1 MKWVPWTKKS
11 VVAWLGVLVGT
22 LVLGGLVFYLIQ
34 KAQAAEF
41 KAYSLSHV
49 QAGQI
54 QSTLQA
60 ILPEGTELLVDSQKN
75 RILISGSAQAHQI
88 AQQAIASLDR
98 PPAPPPAKKEG
109 QSGPPQ
115 AAQPVMAAY
124 SCPAG
129 AAETTA
135 QQLRSQWHGH
145 SEVRIVADPRTFQVL
160 VLAPPEIQRQ
170 IAAQLGQSSMGGSTA
185 GTASTKPTGMPQAT
199 TQTSQTTQTPQ
210 TIQTSQTSQTSGSVP
225 LKTSTSETPTPTSQ
239 QADSG
244 PSSPQPSSPIPS
256 SGTSGTGGRQTQTVQ
271 LWQTHASTVESGLVE
286 MLGHRM
292 ERIGSG
298 WYRLHVSGGRELILR
313 FEGQTDRIVV
323 EGTPSAVEAAVRL
336 LHALDVPPD
345 ASGPQTRVVPLS
357 SAGSEHFQRAV
368 RAIQTSQKLPLTERT
383 APENQAEEN
392 SENKDSGESGEN
404 REAGLA
410 GSNPLRLAQAG
421 APGGAAPGGGTP
433 AGPAPAAPA
442 GAPAGSLPPT
452 LPAGAA
458 SPAGPAGPLLPG
470 GAASPTPGTAAGQP
484 GAEPAQ
490 PGQEAAEKPAVMGP
504 VQVQLLE
511 GLDVLVIRG
520 LRRDVEQVLSVIQ
533 QIEELARVTEP
544 VIEIYSLRYVD
555 CEAVATLV
563 QQLYTAIYEPRQGI
577 VSVTALVKPNA
588 LLLIGPRGNVD
599 KVLNLVRK
607 LDKPVPPETQF
618 RVFRLKHAPAETVQA
633 QIQGFYSQRGG
644 LGVRVIVTSDFRSN
658 SLVVMARPRDMVEI
672 AALIERLDTDTSEAE
687 HEIRVFKLQ
696 NTLAED
702 LAPIIQAAIGAGLG
716 PTRAPGQAAQ
726 PAGQPAAAGQAAETK
741 STILSFVTVDAQ
753 GRRLLKSGILTGVRI
768 TADARSNSLVVS
780 APSQNMPLLEALIKQ
795 LDVLPAAEA
804 QIKVF
809 TIVNGD
815 ASSLAEMLQALF
827 GTAQA
832 GGAAAGGVQLQN
844 VAVQGES
851 SIVPLRF
858 AVDVRTNSIIAVGT
872 PGFLNVVE
880 AILLRLDEADVRARK
895 SLVYRLRNAP
905 ASDVANALNEFL
917 RSERQVQQVAPG
929 LVSAFEQI
937 EREVVVVPEIVSNS
951 LIVSATPR
959 FYDEIVRL
967 IEDLDKR
974 PPMVLIQVLIAEVT
988 LNNVD
993 EFGVELGLQD
1003 SILFDRSVLSNVVTR
1018 NVTTTLPNGTQ
1029 TTTQEIISANIEPGF
1044 NFNNQPLGNS
1054 GASKAT
1060 EHADV
1065 IGTQGLSHFGL
1076 GRVNSELG
1084 FGGLVLSASSESVSI
1099 LLRALKDSRR
1109 MDVLA
1114 RPQLMTLDNQ
1124 PAFIQVG
1131 QEVPTIRGVTI
1142 SQTGQVNNVDYASVG
1157 LILGVTPRISPDG
1170 LVVMEIDAVKSEV
1183 GPEAEGIPISISA
1196 TGEVIRSPRINTTRA
1211 QTTVSA
1217 LNGQTIVLGGLITRT
1232 SAKIHR
1238 RVPVLSDIPVVGNL
1252 FRYDNV
1258 TTKRTEL
1265 LIIMTP
1271 HIVNNEQDADRVRQ
1285 MEAARMSWCLG
1296 DVVAIHGDAGLRG
1309 RGDDWGDDEVPTVY
1323 PDLYPTADQMPP
1335 CRARLRNLRDR
1346 AGRCVFPPNRLEPAR
1361 DLGPMASACEGPQC
1375 RPVPLVRV
1383 PAGSVLE
1390 GATEP
1395 GPGQMPTPA
1404 PGTPLPS
1411 EQPWPPEVVPTPPPE
1426 PTSASP
1432 ALEHPGISSL
1442 NQQGGVAPV
1451 QQGGWGP
1458 GQQGVSAPG
1467 QQGGSVSIQRG
1478 VSASAQQEGFVPGQ
1492 QEGSVPVPQ
1501 GFSAP
1506 GSQGGAPLLPEGFS
1520 VSAAEFLPKEKSR
1533 PWDKIRERLGRKPSS
1548 GTPTTLP
1555 DGTVVI
1561 EKPFSPQLF
1570 PAGGGTR

>member
-1 MKWVPWTKKS
+1 MAG
-11 VVAWLGVLVGT
+11 VVL
-22 LVLGGLVFYLIQ
+22 YLIQ

-41 KAYSLSHV
+41 KAYCLSHIP
-49 QAGQI
+49 AEQI
-54 QSTLQA
+54 QTTLQA
-60 ILPEGTELLVDSQKN
+60 ILPEGSELLVDSQKN
-75 RILISGSAQAHQI
+75 RILISGSSQAHQI
-88 AQQAIASLDR
+88 AHQAIATLDR
-98 PPAPPPAKKEG
+98 PPAPPPPKKDNPSEK
-109 QSGPPQ
+109 PQ
-115 AAQPVMAAY
+115 PAQPVMAAY
-124 SCPAG
+124 SCPADT
-129 AAETTA
+129 AQTTA
-135 QQLRSQWHGH
+135 ERLRSQWAHQA
-145 SEVRIVADPRTFQVL
+145 EVRIVADPRTSQVL

-170 IAAQLGQSSMGGSTA
+170 IAAQLGQNTQVGSHPEVSSGKSGG
-185 GTASTKPTGMPQAT
+185 GRASSARIA
-199 TQTSQTTQTPQ
+199 QTTQTAHS
-210 TIQTSQTSQTSGSVP
+210 SQTSQSVSSFGISQPPANPEPSPPATGSSGQ
-225 LKTSTSETPTPTSQ
+225 TPQTPGQT
-239 QADSG
+239 
-244 PSSPQPSSPIPS
+244 SSPGA
-256 SGTSGTGGRQTQTVQ
+256 SGVGTRQSQTVQ
-271 LWQTHASTVESGLVE
+271 LWQTHAQAVESALVE
-286 MLGHRM
+286 MLGTRM
-292 ERIGSG
+292 EPMGSG
-298 WYRLHVSGGRELILR
+298 QYRLHVSGGRELQLQ
-313 FEGQTDRIVV
+313 FDPQADRILVQ
-323 EGTPSAVEAAVRL
+323 GTPSAVEASVRL
-336 LHALDVPPD
+336 LHALDVPMD
-345 ASGPQTRVVPLS
+345 ASGVQTRVVPLS
-357 SAGSEHFQRAV
+357 SAGSDHFQRAV
-368 RAIQTSQKLPLTERT
+368 RAIQTSQKLPSVQNTSDT
-383 APENQAEEN
+383 SDSKFGEEKY
-392 SENKDSGESGEN
+392 SVESRQTGQTYSAQIEPS
-404 REAGLA
+404 A
-410 GSNPLRLAQAG
+410 LAQAG
-421 APGGAAPGGGTP
+421 APGGAAPAGG
-433 AGPAPAAPA
+433 APA
-442 GAPAGSLPPT
+442 GAEPAVSAIPPAGGQPPT
-452 LPAGAA
+452 P
-458 SPAGPAGPLLPG
+458 PAGPGLPTTP
-470 GAASPTPGTAAGQP
+470 AAPMLPGTAAPGGPEPTVPETAAQPGTEGLGGAQP
-484 GAEPAQ
+484 GAK
-490 PGQEAAEKPAVMGP
+490 PGQPEPEVGQQGAEKPAVMGP

-533 QIEELARVTEP
+533 QIEQLAKVTEP
-544 VIEIYSLRYVD
+544 VIEIYPLRYVD

-607 LDKPVPPETQF
+607 LDAPVPPETQF
-618 RVFRLKHAPAETVQA
+618 RVFRLKHAAAETVQA
-633 QIQGFYSQRGG
+633 QIQQFYAQRGG

-702 LAPIIQAAIGAGLG
+702 LAPIIQAAIGAGQAAA
-716 PTRAPGQAAQ
+716 PAPGQAAAAQ
-726 PAGQPAAAGQAAETK
+726 AGAPETK
-741 STILSFVTVDAQ
+741 STVLSFVTVDAQ

-780 APSQNMPLLEALIKQ
+780 APAKNMPLLEALIRQ

-827 GTAQA
+827 ATQA
-832 GGAAAGGVQLQN
+832 GGAPAGVQLQN
-844 VAVQGES
+844 IAVQGES
-851 SIVPLRF
+851 SLVPLRF

-872 PGFLNVVE
+872 PGFLSVVE
-880 AILLRLDEADVRARK
+880 AILLRLDEAEVRARK

-905 ASDVANALNEFL
+905 AADVANALNEFL

-974 PPMVLIQVLIAEVT
+974 PPMVLIQVLIAEVA

-1003 SILFDRSVLSNVVTR
+1003 SILFDRSVLTNVVTR
-1018 NVTTTLPNGTQ
+1018 SVTTTLPNGTQ

-1060 EHADV
+1060 AHADV

-1076 GRVNSELG
+1076 GRLNSELG

-1109 MDVLA
+1109 MDILA

-1142 SQTGQVNNVDYASVG
+1142 TQTGQVNNVDYASVG

-1196 TGEVIRSPRINTTRA
+1196 TGEIIRSPRINTTRA

-1217 LNGQTIVLGGLITRT
+1217 LNGQTIVLGGLITR
-1232 SAKIHR
+1232 SSSKIHR

-1296 DVVAIHGDAGLRG
+1296 DVVAIHGDGGLRG

-1323 PDLYPTADQMPP
+1323 PDLAPTADQLPP
-1335 CRARLRNLRDR
+1335 SRRRLRQLRDR
-1346 AGRCVFPPNRLEPAR
+1346 AGRWVFPQNRLEPRR
-1361 DLGPMASACEGPQC
+1361 DLGPMGSACEGPPC
-1375 RPVPLVRV
+1375 RPVPWA
-1383 PAGSVLE
+1383 AGSAGAGGAMPE
-1390 GATEP
+1390 GGGEP
-1395 GPGQMPTPA
+1395 LPGQILPPPGPTPA
-1404 PGTPLPS
+1404 PSGHP
-1411 EQPWPPEVVPTPPPE
+1411 QAPELLPTPPPE
-1426 PTSASP
+1426 PRSAAAGQAEP
-1432 ALEHPGISSL
+1432 
-1442 NQQGGVAPV
+1442 VAP
-1451 QQGGWGP
+1451 
-1458 GQQGVSAPG
+1458 AHD
-1467 QQGGSVSIQRG
+1467 
-1478 VSASAQQEGFVPGQ
+1478 
-1492 QEGSVPVPQ
+1492 
-1501 GFSAP
+1501 GFSA
-1506 GSQGGAPLLPEGFS
+1506 
-1520 VSAAEFLPKEKSR
+1520 SAAEFLPQQKPG
-1533 PWDKIRERLGRKPSS
+1533 PWEKIRARLARNNPS

-1555 DGTVVI
+1555 DGTMVI
-1561 EKPFSPQLF
+1561 EKPLTPYEATNSDRP
-1570 PAGGGTR
+1570 R

>member
-271 LWQTHASTVESGLVE
+271 LWQTHAPALEASLVE
-286 MLGHRM
+286 MLGKRM
-292 ERIGSG
+292 QSIGSG
-298 WYRLHVSGGRELILR
+298 QYRLLVSGGRELTLR
-313 FEGQTDRIVV
+313 FDAQTDRIVV
-323 EGTPSAVEAAVRL
+323 QGTPSAVEASVRL
-336 LHALDVPPD
+336 LYALDTPAD
-345 ASGPQTRVVPLS
+345 ASGMRTHVMPLS
-357 SAGSEHFQRAV
+357 SASSEHFQRAV
-368 RAIQTSQKLPLTERT
+368 RAIQTSQKLPVADRN
-383 APENQAEEN
+383 ASN
-392 SENKDSGESGEN
+392 GEN
-404 REAGLA
+404 GQNEQPGENEKNRNTDSAS
-410 GSNPLRLAQAG
+410 SNPFRLAQAG
-421 APGGAAPGGGTP
+421 VSGGAAPGGGTP
-433 AGPAPAAPA
+433 AGPGPAGPA
-442 GAPAGSLPPT
+442 GAPAGSPPPT

-458 SPAGPAGPLLPG
+458 PPAGPAGPLLPG
-470 GAASPTPGTAAGQP
+470 GAASPTPGAAAGQP

-753 GRRLLKSGILTGVRI
+753 GRRLLKSGILTGVRVA
-768 TADARSNSLVVS
+768 ADARSNSLVVS

-827 GTAQA
+827 ATQA
-832 GGAAAGGVQLQN
+832 GGAAAGGVQLQT

-872 PGFLNVVE
+872 PGFLTVVE

-1003 SILFDRSVLSNVVTR
+1003 SILFDRSILNNIVTR
-1018 NVTTTLPNGTQ
+1018 SITTTLPNGTQ

-1076 GRVNSELG
+1076 GRTNSELG

-1109 MDVLA
+1109 MDILA

-1196 TGEVIRSPRINTTRA
+1196 TGEIIRSPRINTTRA

-1217 LNGQTIVLGGLITRT
+1217 LNAQTIVLGGLITRT
-1232 SAKIHR
+1232 SSKIHR

-1258 TTKRTEL
+1258 TAKRTEL

-1296 DVVAIHGDAGLRG
+1296 DVVKIHGEAGLRG
-1309 RGDDWGDDEVPTVY
+1309 RGDDWSDDEVATVY
-1323 PDLYPTADQMPP
+1323 PDLYPTADRLPP
-1335 CRARLRNLRDR
+1335 CRARLRQR
-1346 AGRCVFPPNRLEPAR
+1346 AERWHFPQNRLEPRR
-1361 DLGPMASACEGPQC
+1361 DLAPMNSACEGPGC

-1383 PAGSVLE
+1383 PAGAEAPVFPRLPE
-1390 GATEP
+1390 AEP
-1395 GPGQMPTPA
+1395 DQAQPIPA
-1404 PGTPLPS
+1404 PGGPS
-1411 EQPWPPEVVPTPPPE
+1411 SKEVFPPEAIPTPPPE
-1426 PTSASP
+1426 PMSAAP
-1432 ALEHPGISSL
+1432 
-1442 NQQGGVAPV
+1442 QGEQEGF
-1451 QQGGWGP
+1451 
-1458 GQQGVSAPG
+1458 
-1467 QQGGSVSIQRG
+1467 
-1478 VSASAQQEGFVPGQ
+1478 SASATD
-1492 QEGSVPVPQ
+1492 
-1501 GFSAP
+1501 
-1506 GSQGGAPLLPEGFS
+1506 
-1520 VSAAEFLPKEKSR
+1520 FLPQEKGGQR
-1533 PWDKIRERLGRKPSS
+1533 PWEKLRTRLARKPPP
-1548 GTPTTLP
+1548 GPP
-1555 DGTVVI
+1555 APQPEGTVVI
-1561 EKPFSPQLF
+1561 EKPLSPPQ
-1570 PAGGGTR
+1570 

>member
-1 MKWVPWTKKS
+1 MKLVPWTKSS
-11 VVAWLGVLVGT
+11 VITWIGVCVI
-22 LVLGGLVFYLIQ
+22 GGLLAGVVFYLIQ
-34 KAQAAEF
+34 KAQASEF
-41 KAYSLSHV
+41 KAYQLSHV
-49 QAGQI
+49 QADQI

-60 ILPEGTELLVDSQKN
+60 ILPEGTELLIDSQKN
-75 RILISGSAQAHQI
+75 RILLSGSDQAHQI
-88 AQQAIASLDR
+88 VQQALASLDR
-98 PPAPPPAKKEG
+98 SPPSLTPKPDYREKASP
-109 QSGPPQ
+109 ST
-115 AAQPVMAAY
+115 QPVVAAY
-124 SCPAG
+124 LCPEG
-129 AAETTA
+129 TA
-135 QQLRSQWHGH
+135 QSTANRLRTQWGNNPD
-145 SEVRIVADPRTFQVL
+145 VRIVADPRTSQVL
-160 VLAPPEIQRQ
+160 VLAPPEIQRE
-170 IAAQLGQSSMGGSTA
+170 IAAQLDQRGLASSTGGAISGKWSEHA
-185 GTASTKPTGMPQAT
+185 LAASQIP
-199 TQTSQTTQTPQ
+199 QTTQF
-210 TIQTSQTSQTSGSVP
+210 SQ
-225 LKTSTSETPTPTSQ
+225 STK
-239 QADSG
+239 AI
-244 PSSPQPSSPIPS
+244 SPNSNS
-256 SGTSGTGGRQTQTVQ
+256 SGTSGVKPVETPSGGQSVRPASPPASQVAAGGAASHRQTVQ
-271 LWQTHASTVESGLVE
+271 LWQTNARVVESALVE
-286 MLGHRM
+286 MLGSRM
-292 ERIGSG
+292 EPISPGQ
-298 WYRLHVSGGRELILR
+298 YRLHVSGGRELTLQ
-313 FEGQTDRIVV
+313 FDPQTDRIVV
-323 EGTPSAVEAAVRL
+323 EGTASAVEASVRL
-336 LHALDVPPD
+336 FHALDLPADKEGV
-345 ASGPQTRVVPLS
+345 QTRVVPLS

-368 RAIQTSQKLPLTERT
+368 RAIQTSQKLPGIQNTSDTEIGQEKADGESGQLGKETSPKIESSPALAQAAIAGGT
-383 APENQAEEN
+383 APE
-392 SENKDSGESGEN
+392 
-404 REAGLA
+404 
-410 GSNPLRLAQAG
+410 AG
-421 APGGAAPGGGTP
+421 APAGPEPAAPSPGPTPPSGPGAPITP
-433 AGPAPAAPA
+433 AGPAPGGPQPPAPEPAA
-442 GAPAGSLPPT
+442 
-452 LPAGAA
+452 
-458 SPAGPAGPLLPG
+458 
-470 GAASPTPGTAAGQP
+470 QP
-484 GAEPAQ
+484 GAEAVQ
-490 PGQEAAEKPAVMGP
+490 PDQPPAEKPAVMGP

-533 QIEELARVTEP
+533 QIEQLAKVTEP
-544 VIEIYSLRYVD
+544 VIEIYQLRYVD
-555 CEAVATLV
+555 CEAVASLV

-618 RVFRLKHAPAETVQA
+618 RVFRLKHAPAQTVQS
-633 QIQGFYSQRGG
+633 QIQQFYAQRGG

-672 AALIERLDTDTSEAE
+672 AALIERLDTDTAEAE

-702 LAPIIQAAIGAGLG
+702 LAPIIQSAIGAGQA
-716 PTRAPGQAAQ
+716 PAPAPGQAA
-726 PAGQPAAAGQAAETK
+726 PAAQAGAPETK
-741 STILSFVTVDAQ
+741 STVLSFITLDAQ
-753 GRRLLKSGILTGVRI
+753 GRRLLKSGILTGVRV
-768 TADARSNSLVVS
+768 TADPRSNSLVVS
-780 APSQNMPLLEALIKQ
+780 APAQTMPLLEALIKQ

-832 GGAAAGGVQLQN
+832 APATAGVQLQQM
-844 VAVQGES
+844 AVEGES
-851 SIVPLRF
+851 SLVPLRF

-880 AILLRLDEADVRARK
+880 AILLRLDEAEVRARK

-905 ASDVANALNEFL
+905 AADVANALNEFL

-1003 SILFDRSVLSNVVTR
+1003 PILFDRSVLSNVVTR
-1018 NVTTTLPNGTQ
+1018 SVTTTLPTGAQ

-1054 GASKAT
+1054 GATKAI

-1076 GRVNSELG
+1076 GRLNSELG

-1109 MDVLA
+1109 MDILA

-1142 SQTGQVNNVDYASVG
+1142 TETGQVNNIEYASVG

-1196 TGEVIRSPRINTTRA
+1196 TGDVIRSPRINTTRA

-1232 SAKIHR
+1232 GSKVHR

-1252 FRYDNV
+1252 FRYDYV
-1258 TTKRTEL
+1258 AGKRTEL

-1285 MEAARMSWCLG
+1285 LEAARMSWCLG

-1309 RGDDWGDDEVPTVY
+1309 RSDDWGDDEVPTVY
-1323 PDLYPTADQMPP
+1323 PVLSPTADRLPA
-1335 CRARLRNLRDR
+1335 CRARLRSLRER
-1346 AGRCVFPPNRLEPAR
+1346 ASRCVFPQNRLEPRR
-1361 DLGPMASACEGPQC
+1361 DLAPMASACDGPGC
-1375 RPVPLVRV
+1375 RPAPLAQLPRQ
-1383 PAGSVLE
+1383 PASHSEELL
-1390 GATEP
+1390 P
-1395 GPGQMPTPA
+1395 DHLPRQLTPA
-1404 PGTPLPS
+1404 PTLPTPSGQLP
-1411 EQPWPPEVVPTPPPE
+1411 EPEVVPTPPPE
-1426 PTSASP
+1426 PMST
-1432 ALEHPGISSL
+1432 
-1442 NQQGGVAPV
+1442 APTL
-1451 QQGGWGP
+1451 
-1458 GQQGVSAPG
+1458 
-1467 QQGGSVSIQRG
+1467 
-1478 VSASAQQEGFVPGQ
+1478 QQEGF
-1492 QEGSVPVPQ
+1492 
-1501 GFSAP
+1501 SA
-1506 GSQGGAPLLPEGFS
+1506 
-1520 VSAAEFLPKEKSR
+1520 SATEFLPQGKTR
-1533 PWDKIRERLGRKPSS
+1533 PWEKLRARLTRKNSS

-1555 DGTVVI
+1555 DGTIVI
-1561 EKPFSPQLF
+1561 EKPLLPHQPTAESTINKP
-1570 PAGGGTR
+1570 

>member
-1 MKWVPWTKKS
+1 
-11 VVAWLGVLVGT
+11 VAWLGVFVGIA
-22 LVLGGLVFYLIQ
+22 VLGGLIFYLIQ

-49 QAGQI
+49 QADQI

-88 AQQAIASLDR
+88 AQQAIGSLDR
-98 PPAPPPAKKEG
+98 PPKPPIPKKDPAPEK
-109 QSGPPQ
+109 PQ
-115 AAQPVMAAY
+115 PAQPVMAAY
-124 SCPAG
+124 PCADG
-129 AAETTA
+129 TAESIA
-135 QQLRSQWHGH
+135 DRLRIQWGGQG
-145 SEVRIVADPRTFQVL
+145 EVRIVADPRTSQVL

-170 IAAQLGQSSMGGSTA
+170 IAAQLDQSSMGGS
-185 GTASTKPTGMPQAT
+185 PTGTPSSKPFGGGQGT
-199 TQTSQTTQTPQ
+199 TQSAQTTQTPRTSQPSQALQKTTQ
-210 TIQTSQTSQTSGSVP
+210 TTQTSSSVG
-225 LKTSTSETPTPTSQ
+225 LKTPTSDTLNPTPPEP
-239 QADSG
+239 ASG
-244 PSSPQPSSPIPS
+244 PSALQPGTGTLS
-256 SGTSGTGGRQTQTVQ
+256 SGNVGTGAGHVGPGARQTQTVQ
-271 LWQTHASTVESGLVE
+271 LWQTHARTVESGLME
-286 MLGHRM
+286 MLGNRM
-292 ERIGSG
+292 ERIGAG
-298 WYRLHVSGGRELILR
+298 RYRVHVSGGRELTLQ
-313 FEGQTDRIVV
+313 FEDQTDRIVV
-323 EGTPSAVEAAVRL
+323 EGTPSAVEAGIRL
-336 LHALDVPPD
+336 LHALDVPMDSP
-345 ASGPQTRVVPLS
+345 GPETRVVPLS

-368 RAIQTSQKLPLTERT
+368 RAIQTSQKLPLTDRT
-383 APENQAEEN
+383 APENQIREN
-392 SENKDSGESGEN
+392 TKNGDSGEWEEN
-404 REAGLA
+404 RTADSTGM
-410 GSNPLRLAQAG
+410 NPFRLAQAG
-421 APGGAAPGGGTP
+421 VPGGAAPGGGTP
-433 AGPAPAAPA
+433 AGPEPAAPA
-442 GAPAGSLPPT
+442 GDPAGSPAPT
-452 LPAGAA
+452 SPAGGAA
-458 SPAGPAGPLLPG
+458 PAGPAGPGVPG
-470 GAASPTPGTAAGQP
+470 GAEPSTPGGAAGQP
-484 GAEPAQ
+484 GGEPGP

-555 CEAVATLV
+555 CEAVAALV

-599 KVLNLVRK
+599 KVLDLVRK

-618 RVFRLKHAPAETVQA
+618 RVFRLKHASAETVQG
-633 QIQGFYSQRGG
+633 QIQQFYAQRGG

-716 PTRAPGQAAQ
+716 PARAPGQAAQ
-726 PAGQPAAAGQAAETK
+726 PAGQPAVAGQAGEIK

-827 GTAQA
+827 GAAQV
-832 GGAAAGGVQLQN
+832 GGAAPGGVQLQN

-872 PGFLNVVE
+872 PGFLTVVE

-974 PPMVLIQVLIAEVT
+974 PPMVLIQVLIAEVA

-1018 NVTTTLPNGTQ
+1018 SITTTAPTGVQ

-1054 GASKAT
+1054 GASKALQ
-1060 EHADV
+1060 HADV
-1065 IGTQGLSHFGL
+1065 IGTQGLSHFGV
-1076 GRVNSELG
+1076 GRLNSELG

-1099 LLRALKDSRR
+1099 LIRALKDSRR
-1109 MDVLA
+1109 MDILA

-1142 SQTGQVNNVDYASVG
+1142 NETGQVNNVDYASVG

-1309 RGDDWGDDEVPTVY
+1309 RGDDWGDDEVPTIY
-1323 PDLYPTADQMPP
+1323 PDLSPTADQLPP
-1335 CRARLRNLRDR
+1335 CRGRLRKLRER
-1346 AGRCVFPPNRLEPAR
+1346 AGRWVFPPNRLEPAW
-1361 DLGPMASACEGPQC
+1361 DLTPMASACEGPGC
-1375 RPVPLVRV
+1375 RPVPLVRIPPGAMGPV
-1383 PAGSVLE
+1383 PE
-1390 GATEP
+1390 GPPEP
-1395 GPGQMPTPA
+1395 GPGQMPMPA
-1404 PGTPLPS
+1404 PGAPVPAEQPLP
-1411 EQPWPPEVVPTPPPE
+1411 PELVPTPPPE
-1426 PTSASP
+1426 PNSTAP
-1432 ALEHPGISSL
+1432 GLEHQEGSSRNNRGVFATL
-1442 NQQGGVAPV
+1442 HPEFSAPVHRGFSPWENQGGATPV
-1451 QQGGWGP
+1451 QQGFSALRD
-1458 GQQGVSAPG
+1458 QGVSARVHQAG
-1467 QQGGSVSIQRG
+1467 L
-1478 VSASAQQEGFVPGQ
+1478 ALEHD
-1492 QEGSVPVPQ
+1492 
-1501 GFSAP
+1501 GFSA
-1506 GSQGGAPLLPEGFS
+1506 
-1520 VSAAEFLPKEKSR
+1520 SAAEFLPKEKSR
-1533 PWDKIRERLGRKPSS
+1533 PWDKIRDRLGRKASS
-1548 GTPTTLP
+1548 GSPATLP

-1561 EKPFSPQLF
+1561 EKPFSPQAV
-1570 PAGGGTR
+1570 PASSVAR